1 MRSLQ
6 KNIDFAVLDKLIT
19 SNIIH
24 NIMITMNQFR
34 KGMCL
39 KIDGKL
45 MKIVEFQHVNP
56 GNWRAFVRTK
66 LKDLSTGNV
75 VERTYREND
84 QFEEAML
91 ETAEM
96 QLLYSDVN
104 GYNFMNQATY
114 EQVTLSKEDLGNA
127 VNYLKENDVIK
138 VEFSEGKALGAE
150 LPASVALKVIE
161 APPATKGN
169 TATGATK
176 PVKLETGLI
185 INAPLFIIQGE
196 MVKIDTRTGAFLS
209 RA

>member
-1 MRSLQ
+1 
-6 KNIDFAVLDKLIT
+6 
-19 SNIIH
+19 
-24 NIMITMNQFR
+24 MITMNQFR

-185 INAPLFIIQGE
+185 VNAPLFIIQGE